1 MDGLKISKLKDAPV
15 RHKLNIY
22 NKPNKVYI
30 PLVTSNNEN
39 VTVLVKK
46 DDYVFKGSL
55 VAKRKGENKI
65 NIFSSVSGKVVDFEE
80 HTIFNG
86 EKVKCIVIE
95 NDFKERIEKRYELR
109 ESLNSLTKKEFIT
122 TLEKCGIVGLGGI
135 GFPQYKK
142 YDIENKIT
150 TLIVN
155 AVECEPY
162 MSADYFIVKEKC
174 EEILEMI
181 DAILEINNIDRAI
194 IAIKKSSKDLLN
206 IINKYIGTYPKIKVI
221 LVPNYYSMGWERKLV
236 KKLTGII
243 YDKYPVEK
251 GVIVN
256 NVSTIYAMYQA
267 LKLHKPMIERI
278 VTFTGNGL
286 KKPQN
291 VLVKI
296 GTNVNEVIDYIGGIY
311 KTKETVM
318 ISDGAMMG
326 HVVDEL
332 IVTPELKSVIIT
344 ENNFEDIENTC
355 IRCGKC
361 VDACP
366 AKICPVLI
374 KDNLNNLDNLKQ
386 MNVEKC
392 IECGLCS
399 YICPA
404 KINVRNYVR
413 KAKKKVGK

>member
-1 MDGLKISKLKDAPV
+1 MDGLNLSKLKDVAI

-22 NKPNKVYI
+22 NKPNIVYI
-30 PLVTSNNEN
+30 PLVTNNNEN

-46 DDYVFKGSL
+46 DDYVFKGSII
-55 VAKRKGENKI
+55 AKRKGENKL
-65 NIFSSVSGKVVDFEE
+65 NIFSSVSGKVIDFEE

-86 EKVKCIVIE
+86 EKVKCAVIE
-95 NDFKERIEKRYELR
+95 NDFKERIEKRCEKK
-109 ESLNSLTKKEFIT
+109 ENLNSITKKEFIT

-142 YDIENKIT
+142 YDVENKIT

-162 MSADYFIVKEKC
+162 VSADYFIVKEKC

-181 DAILEINNIDRAI
+181 DAILEINNIDKAI
-194 IAIKKSSKDLLN
+194 IAIKKNNKELLN
-206 IINKYIGTYPKIKVI
+206 IINKYIGTYLKIKVI
-221 LVPNYYSMGWERKLV
+221 LVPNYYSIGWERKLV
-236 KKLTGII
+236 KKITGIT
-243 YDKYPVEK
+243 YEQYPIEK

-256 NVSTIYAMYQA
+256 NISTIYAMYQA
-267 LKLHKPMIERI
+267 LKSHKPMIERI

-291 VLVKI
+291 VLVKV
-296 GTNVNEVIDYIGGIY
+296 GTNVKEVIESIGGVY
-311 KTKETVM
+311 KTKDTIM
-318 ISDGAMMG
+318 IADGLMMG
-326 HVVDEL
+326 NVVDEL

-344 ENNFEDIENTC
+344 ENNFEDIEHTC

-361 VDACP
+361 VSVCP
-366 AKICPVLI
+366 AKICPILI
-374 KDNLNNLDNLKQ
+374 KDSLGNLEKLKE
-386 MNVEKC
+386 MNVDKC

-404 KINVRNYVR
+404 RINVRNYVR

>member
-1 MDGLKISKLKDAPV
+1 MDGLNLSKFKDVAV
-15 RHKLNIY
+15 KHKLNIY

-30 PLVTSNNEN
+30 PLVTNSNEN
-39 VTVLVKK
+39 VTILVKK
-46 DDYVFKGSL
+46 DAYVFKGSII
-55 VAKRKGENKI
+55 AKRKGENRL
-65 NIFSSVSGKVVDFEE
+65 NIFSSVSGKVIDFEE

-86 EKVKCIVIE
+86 EKVKCAVIE
-95 NDFKERIEKRYELR
+95 NDFKERIEKRYETR
-109 ESLNSLTKKEFIT
+109 ENLNSLSKREFIT

-142 YDIENKIT
+142 YNVDNKIT

-174 EEILEMI
+174 EEILEMV

-194 IAIKKSSKDLLN
+194 IAIKKGNTDLLN
-206 IINKYIGTYPKIKVI
+206 IINKYIGTYLKIKVV
-221 LVPNYYSMGWERKLV
+221 LVPNHYSMGWERRLV
-236 KKLTGII
+236 KKLTGVD

-251 GVIVN
+251 GVVVN

-291 VLVKI
+291 VLVKV
-296 GTNVNEVIDYIGGIY
+296 GTDVSEVIEYIGGVY
-311 KTKETVM
+311 KTKDTIMIADGVM
-318 ISDGAMMG
+318 NGC
-326 HVVDEL
+326 VVDDL
-332 IVTPELKSVIIT
+332 TVTPELKSVIIT
-344 ENNFEDIENTC
+344 ENDFEDIEHTC

-361 VDACP
+361 VEACP
-366 AKICPVLI
+366 SKICPVLI
-374 KDNLNNLDNLKQ
+374 KDNLNNLEKLKQ

>member
-1 MDGLKISKLKDAPV
+1 MDGLKLSKFKDVAI
-15 RHKLNIY
+15 RHKLTIY
-22 NKPNKVYI
+22 TKPNRIYI
-30 PLVTSNNEN
+30 PLVTRNNEN
-39 VTVLVKK
+39 ATVLVKK
-46 DDYVFKGSL
+46 EDYVFKGSII
-55 VAKRKGENKI
+55 AKRKGENKL
-65 NIFSSVSGKVVDFEE
+65 NIFSSVSGKVIDFEE

-86 EKVKCIVIE
+86 EKVKCVVIE
-95 NDFKERIEKRYELR
+95 NDFKEKIEKRHEKK
-109 ESLNSLTKKEFIT
+109 ENLNSLSKKEFTT

-142 YDIENKIT
+142 YDVKNKVT

-181 DAILEINNIDRAI
+181 DAILEINNIDKAI
-194 IAIKKSSKDLLN
+194 IAIKKNNKDLLN
-206 IINKYIGTYPKIKVI
+206 IINKYIGTYLKIRVV
-221 LVPNYYSMGWERKLV
+221 LVPDYYAMGWERKLV
-236 KKLTGII
+236 KKLTSVI
-243 YDKYPVEK
+243 YDKYPIEK

-267 LKLHKPMIERI
+267 LKLHKPMLERI

-291 VLVKI
+291 VLVRI
-296 GTNVNEVIDYIGGIY
+296 GTNVNEVIEYIGGVY
-311 KTKETVM
+311 KTKDTIM
-318 ISDGAMMG
+318 IADGPMMG
-326 HVVDEL
+326 NVIDEL

-355 IRCGKC
+355 VRCGKC
-361 VDACP
+361 VDSCP

-374 KDNLNNLDNLKQ
+374 KDSLNNIEELKQ

-404 KINVRNYVR
+404 GINVRNYVR

>member
-1 MDGLKISKLKDAPV
+1 MDGLKVSEFKDV
-15 RHKLNIY
+15 SIRHRLNVY

-30 PLVTSNNEN
+30 PLVTTNDEN
-39 VTVLVKK
+39 VTILVKK
-46 DDYVFKGSL
+46 DDYVFKGSVL
-55 VAKRKGENKI
+55 AKRKGETKI
-65 NIFSSVSGKVVDFEE
+65 SVFSSVSGKVIDFEE

-86 EKVKCIVIE
+86 NKVKCAVIE
-95 NDFKERIEKRYELR
+95 NDFKERIEKRFEKR
-109 ESLNSLTKKEFIT
+109 DNLNSISKKEFLS

-135 GFPQYKK
+135 GFPMYEK
-142 YDIENKIT
+142 YNVDSKIN
-150 TLIVN
+150 TLIIN

-194 IAIKKSSKDLLN
+194 IAIKRNNKELLN
-206 IINKYIGTYPKIKVI
+206 IINKYIGTYLKIKIVI
-221 LVPNYYSMGWERKLV
+221 VPNYYSMGWERKLV
-236 KKLTGII
+236 KRLTGIN
-243 YDKYPVEK
+243 YDKYPIEK
-251 GVIVN
+251 GILVN

-291 VLVKI
+291 VLVKV
-296 GTNVNEVIDYIGGIY
+296 GTNVNEIIEYIGGVY
-311 KTKETVM
+311 KTKETIM
-318 ISDGAMMG
+318 IADGPMMG
-326 HVVDEL
+326 NVVDEL
-332 IVTPELKSVIIT
+332 IVTPELKSVIIM
-344 ENNFEDIENTC
+344 ENDFEDIENTC

-361 VDACP
+361 VSVCP

-374 KDNLNNLDNLKQ
+374 KDNLHSIGSLKE
-386 MNVEKC
+386 MHVDKC

-413 KAKKKVGK
+413 KAKEKVGK